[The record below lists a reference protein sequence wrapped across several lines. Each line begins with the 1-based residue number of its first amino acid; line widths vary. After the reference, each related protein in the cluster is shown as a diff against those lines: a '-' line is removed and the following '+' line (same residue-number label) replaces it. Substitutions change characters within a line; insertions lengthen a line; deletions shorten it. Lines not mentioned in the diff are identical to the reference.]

1 MAVTMQIFQYKE
13 NRIRFNLI
21 YLFIYDLTAL
31 FVISI
36 IKKEGVGG
44 GILLYPQ
51 GQSRF
56 QPGH

>member
-1 MAVTMQIFQYKE
+1 MQIFQYKE
-13 NRIRFNLI
+13 NRLRFNLI

>member
-1 MAVTMQIFQYKE
+1 MQIFQYKE

-36 IKKEGVGG
+36 IKKGGEESSFILKVKVGFS
-44 GILLYPQ
+44 Q
-51 GQSRF
+51 DTEKWF
-56 QPGH
+56 